1 MYELDDTIA
10 AISSPS
16 AGQRAIVRISG
27 PETLEKINQIFSSPI
42 SSLVAR
48 RSWPGSQGTGHRVP
62 ESSLIVGKVTIDDE
76 LSVDANLYLFLAPH
90 SYTGDDLAEIH
101 IHTNAAVTEA
111 LMGNL
116 LNKDL
121 RMAGPGEFTARAYL
135 NGKMDL
141 TQAEAVNEVVV
152 SSNTFQLAASEKLLA
167 GRLGQTTSKIRSELM
182 DCLSLIEAGL
192 DFSGED
198 VEFISRAE
206 ATERLTQIKNELER
220 LLSGSVSY
228 EEVVDLPAVGIAGAP
243 NAGKSS
249 LLNKL
254 LGKERSIVSELR
266 KTTRDVLTGVLTLA
280 HCRCVLFDCAGLTRY
295 STPDAR
301 FSILDELAQQAAI
314 EALRNS
320 SVVVF
325 CVDVAKADWYEDVSI
340 RTLVEP
346 RLLIPVATKSDL
358 LSEEALAKRLGE
370 LNELFAPLETQ
381 REKSLTGFASEFLAT
396 SVVTGTGVDLLRETI
411 DRKIVELTVGAGG
424 GAQVPEQISSVALTT
439 RHKQAVTEAIDNV
452 RESLNELNAG
462 NDEVTAM
469 MLRAAYQAIHD
480 IESPTGGAGRADEQI
495 LERIFSR
502 FCIGK

>member
-10 AISSPS
+10 AISSPTPD
-16 AGQRAIVRISG
+16 QRVIVRISG
-27 PETLEKINQIFSSPI
+27 PETLETIRRLFSPSIPRGRSSIF
-42 SSLVAR
+42 
-48 RSWPGSQGTGHRVP
+48 TGC
-62 ESSLIVGKVTIDDE
+62 IAIDTE
-76 LSVDANLYLFLAPH
+76 LKVDAKLYLFLAPH

-101 IHTNAAVTEA
+101 MHTSAAVTGA

-116 LNKDL
+116 LSAGGQI

-152 SSNTFQLAASEKLLA
+152 SSNKFQLAASEKLLA
-167 GRLGQTTSKIRSELM
+167 GRLAETAGKIRTELM

-198 VEFISRAE
+198 IEFISREGA
-206 ATERLTQIKNELER
+206 AERLSQIYKELEA
-220 LLSGSVSY
+220 LLSGSISC
-228 EEVVDLPAVGIAGAP
+228 EEVADLPAVGIAGAP

-254 LGKERSIVSELR
+254 LGTERSIVSERR

-280 HCRCVLFDCAGLTRY
+280 HCRCVLFDCAGLI
-295 STPDAR
+295 SEANN
-301 FSILDELAQQAAI
+301 ILDELAQQAAV

-320 SVVVF
+320 TVVVF
-325 CVDVAKADWYEDVSI
+325 CVDAVKEDWREDISI

-346 RLLIPVATKSDL
+346 QLLIPVATKSDL
-358 LSEEALAKRLGE
+358 LSEKLLSKRLGE
-370 LNELFAPLETQ
+370 LNKLFDV
-381 REKSLTGFASEFLAT
+381 GFLPT
-396 SVVTGTGVDLLRETI
+396 SVVTGTGIEPLRDTI
-411 DRKIVELTVGAGG
+411 DRKILDTRTSSK
-424 GAQVPEQISSVALTT
+424 EQRVSRIEQPAMSVALMA
-439 RHKQAVTEAIDNV
+439 RHRQAVTESIENISEAIG
-452 RESLNELNAG
+452 ELKAG
-462 NDEVTAM
+462 SDEVSAM
-469 MLRAAYQAIHD
+469 ILRAAYQRLCD
-480 IESPTGGAGRADEQI
+480 IETAIGGAERADEQI